1 MSVAEKVRVGI
12 IGPSWWVN
20 YWHLP
25 ALQNHP
31 QAEIMAVCGAKSR
44 DEAETKAKYGA
55 DVQIFTDIETMLDTV
70 PLDAVVV
77 CTPND
82 MHHPATMA
90 ALRRGLH
97 VICEKP
103 LALDAAQAREM
114 AETAQANGLLG
125 MANFPYRDNPNVQ
138 AFQRL
143 VSEGYVGRMLHVSG
157 QYHGGFGLHRA
168 PGWRGLTARSGSGIL
183 GDLGSHLIALARYI
197 TGDEFAAVCAHMMTV
212 LHDVDQAPGRIALVR
227 TEDPRTG
234 ARNDDAC
241 AFLAEFVS
249 GAQGVFHTSWAATQ
263 GAYAQHQEIEVYGT
277 TGRLHF
283 LANHSG
289 TLLRGI
295 PHGARRWETIAVEG
309 VVPPDDEHEEEDYF
323 RPGRLTPTS
332 TTYRWIE
339 AIAAG
344 QPTLSPDF
352 KDGLRAQQVIDAVLK
367 AGAERRWVSV
377 GGEDAA

>member
-1 MSVAEKVRVGI
+1 MSVADKVRVGI

-25 ALQNHP
+25 ALLNHP
-31 QAEIMAVCGAKSR
+31 RAEIAAVCGAKTR

-55 DVQIFTDIETMLDTV
+55 DVQIFTDMETMLDTV

-82 MHHPATMA
+82 LHHPATMA

-103 LALDAAQAREM
+103 VAMDAAQAREM
-114 AETAQANGLLG
+114 AETARAHGLLC

-138 AFQRL
+138 AFRRL
-143 VSEGYVGRMLHVSG
+143 IAEGYVGRILHVSG

-168 PGWRGLTARSGSGIL
+168 PGWRGLTERSGAGIL
-183 GDLGSHLIALARYI
+183 GDLGSHLIDLARYI
-197 TGDEFAAVCAHMMTV
+197 TGDEFAAVCAHTLTV
-212 LHDVDQAPGRIALVR
+212 LHDAEQATPGEIELVR

-234 ARNDDAC
+234 VRNDDSC
-241 AFLAEFVS
+241 AFLAEFAS
-249 GAQGVFHTSWAATQ
+249 GAQGVFHTSWIATQ
-263 GAYAQHQEIEVYGT
+263 GAYAQHQEVEVYGT

-283 LANHSG
+283 VANHSG
-289 TLLRGI
+289 TVLRGI
-295 PHGARRWETIAVEG
+295 PEGGRRWEKIAVEG
-309 VVPPDDEHEEEDYF
+309 TVLPDDAHDEEDYF
-323 RPGRLTPTS
+323 RPGRLTPSS

-339 AIAAG
+339 AIASG
-344 QPTLSPDF
+344 QRTLSPDF
-352 KDGLRAQQVIDAVLK
+352 GDGLRSQQVIDAVLQ
-367 AGAERRWVSV
+367 ASSERRWISI
-377 GGEDAA
+377 D

>member
-1 MSVAEKVRVGI
+1 MSVEDKVRVGI

-31 QAEIMAVCGAKSR
+31 RAEIAAVCGAKMR

-55 DVQIFTDIETMLDTV
+55 NVQIFTELETMLDTV

-82 MHHPATMA
+82 LHHPATMA

-103 LALDAAQAREM
+103 VAMDAAQAREM
-114 AETAQANGLLG
+114 ADTARANGLLG

-138 AFQRL
+138 AFRRL
-143 VSEGYVGRMLHVSG
+143 VAEGYVGRILHVSG

-168 PGWRGLTARSGSGIL
+168 PGWRGLTERSGAGIL
-183 GDLGSHLIALARYI
+183 GDLGSHLIDLARYI
-197 TGDEFAAVCAHMMTV
+197 TADEFAAVCAHTMTV
-212 LHDVDQAPGRIALVR
+212 LHDVEQEPNGVALVR
-227 TEDPRTG
+227 TEDPRTQ

-241 AFLAEFVS
+241 AFLAEFAS
-249 GAQGVFHTSWAATQ
+249 GAQGVFHTSWVATQ
-263 GAYAQHQEIEVYGT
+263 GAYAQHQEIEIYGT
-277 TGRLHF
+277 EGRLHF

-289 TLLRGI
+289 TFLRGI
-295 PHGARRWETIAVEG
+295 PQGVRRWETIAVEG
-309 VVPPDDEHEEEDYF
+309 VVPPDDAHDEEDYF
-323 RPGRLTPTS
+323 RPSRLTPTS

-339 AIAAG
+339 AIATG
-344 QPTLSPDF
+344 QKTLSPDF
-352 KDGLRAQQVIDAVLK
+352 EDGWQSQRVIDAVLR
-367 AGAERRWVSV
+367 ASAERRWVAV
-377 GGEDAA
+377 G

>member
-1 MSVAEKVRVGI
+1 MASVAGKVRVGI

-31 QAEIMAVCGAKSR
+31 NAEIAAVCGAKAR
-44 DEAETKAKYGA
+44 DEGETRAKYGA
-55 DVQIFTDIETMLDTV
+55 DVRIFTDIETMLATV

-82 MHHPATMA
+82 LHHPATMA

-103 LALDAAQAREM
+103 VAMDTAQAREM
-114 AETAQANGLLG
+114 AETATANGLLG

-138 AFQRL
+138 AFRRL
-143 VSEGYVGRMLHVSG
+143 VAEGYVGRILHVSG

-168 PGWRGLTARSGSGIL
+168 PGWRGLTERSGSGIL
-183 GDLGSHLIALARYI
+183 GDLGSHLIDLARYI
-197 TGDEFAAVCAHMMTV
+197 THDEFAAVCAHTMTV
-212 LHDVDQAPGRIALVR
+212 LHEAEGVRDAIELVR

-234 ARNDDAC
+234 VRNDDSC
-241 AFLAEFVS
+241 AFLAEFAS
-249 GAQGVFHTSWAATQ
+249 GAQGVFHTSWVATQ
-263 GAYAQHQEIEVYGT
+263 GAYAQHQEVEVYGT

-283 LANHSG
+283 VANHSG

-295 PHGARRWETIAVEG
+295 PKGGQRWETIAVEG
-309 VVPPDDEHEEEDYF
+309 TVPPAEAHEEEDYF
-323 RPGRLTPTS
+323 RPGRLTPNS

-344 QPTLSPDF
+344 AQAVSPDF
-352 KDGLRAQQVIDAVLK
+352 EDGLRSQQVIDAVVK
-367 AGAERRWVSV
+367 ASAERRWVAV
-377 GGEDAA
+377 E

>member
-1 MSVAEKVRVGI
+1 MVSLAGKVRVGI

-20 YWHLP
+20 YWHLA
-25 ALQNHP
+25 ALQNNPH
-31 QAEIMAVCGAKSR
+31 AEITAVCGAKAR
-44 DEAETKAKYGA
+44 DEAETKAKYGEN
-55 DVQIFTDIETMLDTV
+55 VQIFTDLETMLDTV

-82 MHHPATMA
+82 LHHPATMA

-103 LALDAAQAREM
+103 LALDSAQAREM
-114 AETAQANGLLG
+114 AETAKEKGLLG
-125 MANFPYRDNPNVQ
+125 MANFPYRDNPNVKM
-138 AFQRL
+138 FRRL
-143 VSEGYVGRMLHVSG
+143 VTEGYVGRILHVSG

-168 PGWRGLTARSGSGIL
+168 PGWRGLTERSGSGIL
-183 GDLGSHLIALARYI
+183 GDLGSHLIDLARYV
-197 TGDEFAAVCAHMMTV
+197 THDEFSAVCAHTMTV
-212 LHDVDQAPGRIALVR
+212 LHDVEGAKDGIELVR

-234 ARNDDAC
+234 VRNDDSC
-241 AFLAEFVS
+241 AFLAEFAS
-249 GAQGVFHTSWAATQ
+249 GAQGIFHTSWVATQ

-295 PHGARRWETIAVEG
+295 PQGGKRWEVIAVEG
-309 VVPPDDEHEEEDYF
+309 VTHPDDAHNEEDYF
-323 RPGRLTPTS
+323 RPGRLDDTG

-344 QPTLSPDF
+344 TPTISPDF
-352 KDGLRAQQVIDAVLK
+352 EDGLRSQQVIDAVLK
-367 AGAERRWVSV
+367 ASAERRWIAV
-377 GGEDAA
+377 E